1 MIHRIIYFIFIFAVA
16 TLSVVEGSSC
26 RVRKEYIEKNGL
38 HSDKKPSEIAKEI
51 GALSKKQKRA
61 YKKQLRRTDKAIKK
75 RNRQKIKGGYF
86 DK

>member
-1 MIHRIIYFIFIFAVA
+1 MILRIIYFLII
-16 TLSVVEGSSC
+16 LSLLAGISSC